1 MKEEPRIGFIGLGGM
16 GRGLV
21 QNLCAKGYRVM
32 VHDIDTDKV
41 AAAVEQGAT
50 RGDSAAEI
58 AAESDIF
65 AVCVTTAEAVQAL
78 ALGPEGALARLPG

>member
-50 RGDSAAEI
+50 
-58 AAESDIF
+58 
-65 AVCVTTAEAVQAL
+65 
-78 ALGPEGALARLPG
+78 GAIRRRKSRPNPISSRSVSPPRRRYRR